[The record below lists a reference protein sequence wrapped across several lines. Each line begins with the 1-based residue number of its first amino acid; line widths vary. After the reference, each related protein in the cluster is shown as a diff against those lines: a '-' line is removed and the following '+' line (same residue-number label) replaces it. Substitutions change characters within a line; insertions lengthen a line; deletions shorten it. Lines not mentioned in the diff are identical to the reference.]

1 MSKKILI
8 VDHGQSGLGKMAI
21 VEGIKRRLEETDPM
35 FLQCEMGGRS
45 FEEVVKLQN
54 EVKQQADVDRLIN
67 SFSDENLRKYEDAK
81 KVYPM
86 DIKTGKQLRRE
97 KRAKQ
102 RVKFKNK
109 KI

>member
-21 VEGIKRRLEETDPM
+21 VEGMKRKLEDTDPI
-35 FLQCEMGGRS
+35 FLQCEMGGHS
-45 FEEVVKLQN
+45 FEEAVKMQN
-54 EVKQQADVDRLIN
+54 EAKQQADVDRLIN
-67 SFSDENLRKYEDAK
+67 SFSDENLREYEDAK
-81 KVYPM
+81 SIEPM
-86 DIKTGKQLRRE
+86 DIKTGQQLRRE
-97 KRAKQ
+97 KRAKE